1 MRILVSTD
9 FSAGGGQSHPESDS
23 PRVRPTRP
31 RAHIGMATIDCVRA
45 AGGMPLLLAPGEPRL
60 EELLSYVDGVVITG
74 GNFDIHPRHY
84 GESAIDQLGEVKESR
99 TDTELELAKLCL
111 ERGIPV
117 LGVCGGMQAMA
128 VVAGA
133 TLYQD
138 IGTQVTGALEHE
150 QPTDP
155 AQGWHLLH
163 THKGI
168 LGHLLGER
176 PVVNSTHHQSVR
188 DPGQLRVSATAP
200 DGVIEAIELPN
211 HPFAI
216 GVQWHPE
223 LLDHANRIY
232 GALVDAAR
240 ARRKH

>member
-9 FSAGGGQSHPESDS
+9 FSAGGGMGDS
-23 PRVRPTRP
+23 PRVRPI
-31 RAHIGMATIDCVRA
+31 RAKAFVGMSTIDCVRA

-60 EELLSYVDGVVITG
+60 EELLKHVDGVVITG

-84 GESAIDQLGEVKESR
+84 GEAAIEALGEIKETR
-99 TDTELELAKLCL
+99 TDTELELARLCL

-138 IGTQVTGALEHE
+138 IGTQVEGALEHE

-155 AQGWHLLH
+155 AEGWHLLH
-163 THKGI
+163 THRGI
-168 LGHLLGER
+168 LGHLLGDL
-176 PVVNSTHHQSVR
+176 SLIH
-188 DPGQLRVSATAP
+188 
-200 DGVIEAIELPN
+200 I
-211 HPFAI
+211 
-216 GVQWHPE
+216 
-223 LLDHANRIY
+223 
-232 GALVDAAR
+232 
-240 ARRKH
+240 